1 MDRNREGMVDRTEE
15 VARFRG
21 LLERGTPQLV
31 LLYGRRRVGKTYL
44 LSRAWGRDVPSFYF
58 TASETTPAQNRMA
71 LLLAFAQ
78 WSGLE
83 INVEDY
89 PTWRT
94 VFRLLLDHRPGEA
107 LVLALDEFQY
117 LGEDERDLAG
127 VASELNAAWEVRRPA
142 RPLVLMLSGSAV
154 RTIESLNSGGAPLY
168 GRFAWQCRLRPFNYW
183 YAGEMAGFAKP
194 SDCAKAYAVFGGTP
208 RYLEAIDSTRPL
220 ADNIVTLMLHPTG
233 EVRELVRTTLLQ
245 EQGLREIPKY
255 VAILR
260 AIGHGRTELNEIA
273 QAAGLEKGTT
283 LRDKIDRLIDLDY
296 VKASRNLGASRTT
309 PYRYHVSDPALRFFY
324 DIVAPLE
331 SPLAIQDPAGIW
343 RGLVEPRFDAYMGH
357 LFETIVEE
365 GYYRLQAP
373 FGLPVVKEWG
383 RWEGL
388 DRGRRPVEID
398 IASELAGGRIMT
410 GAVKWNRSKVD
421 VQVHLEHLDMLSR
434 LASAG
439 VGWAHRALDP
449 GSALI
454 YVASNG
460 FTDRFRKA
468 AEASRNEVYLWSLGD
483 LYREITGG

>member
-1 MDRNREGMVDRTEE
+1 MD
-15 VARFRG
+15 
-21 LLERGTPQLV
+21 
-31 LLYGRRRVGKTYL
+31 
-44 LSRAWGRDVPSFYF
+44 
-58 TASETTPAQNRMA
+58 
-71 LLLAFAQ
+71 
-78 WSGLE
+78 

-94 VFRLLLDHRPGEA
+94 VFRLLLDHRLDGP

-117 LGEDERDLAG
+117 LGEDEKDLAS
-127 VASELNAAWEVRRPA
+127 VASELNAAWEMRRTA
-142 RPLVLMLSGSAV
+142 RPLVLVLSGSAV
-154 RTIESLNSGGAPLY
+154 RTIESLNTGGAPLY

-183 YAGEMAGFAKP
+183 HAGEMAGFAEP
-194 SDCAKAYAVFGGTP
+194 SDRARAFAVFGGTP
-208 RYLEAIDSTRPL
+208 RYLEPIDSALPL
-220 ADNIVTLMLHPTG
+220 AENIIRLMLHPSG
-233 EVRELVRTTLLQ
+233 EVRELVQTTLLQ

-255 VAILR
+255 VAVLR

-283 LRDKIDRLIDLDY
+283 LRDKIGRLIDLDY

-309 PYRYHVSDPALRFFY
+309 PYRYRVSDPALRFFY

-331 SPLAIQDPAGIW
+331 SALATQDPAGIW
-343 RGLVEPRFDAYMGH
+343 RDLVEPRFDTYMGH

-365 GYYRLQAP
+365 GYYRLHVP
-373 FGLPVVKEWG
+373 LGLPVVKEWG

-388 DRGRRPVEID
+388 DRDRRPVEID
-398 IASELAGGRIMT
+398 IASELGDGRLMS
-410 GAVKWNRSKVD
+410 GAVKWNRAKVD
-421 VQVHLEHLDMLSR
+421 VQVHLEHLEMLSR

-439 VGWAHRALDP
+439 VEWAHRALDP

-468 AEASRNEVYLWSLGD
+468 AEASRNEVYLWSLVD
-483 LYREITGG
+483 LYQ

>member
-1 MDRNREGMVDRTEE
+1 MNRQSEDMVDRGDE
-15 VARFRG
+15 VARFRE

-44 LSRAWGRDVPSFYF
+44 LNRAWGADVPSFYF
-58 TASETTPAQNRMA
+58 TASETTPAQNREA

-78 WSGLE
+78 WSGMD

-94 VFRLLLDHRPGEA
+94 VFRLLLDHRLDGP

-117 LGEDERDLAG
+117 LGEDEKDLAS
-127 VASELNAAWEVRRPA
+127 VASELNAAWEMRRTA
-142 RPLVLMLSGSAV
+142 RPLVLVLSGSAV
-154 RTIESLNSGGAPLY
+154 RTIESLNTGGAPLY

-183 YAGEMAGFAKP
+183 HAGEMAGFAEP
-194 SDCAKAYAVFGGTP
+194 SDRARAFAVFGGTP
-208 RYLEAIDSTRPL
+208 RYLEPIDSALPL
-220 ADNIVTLMLHPTG
+220 AENIIRLMLHPSG
-233 EVRELVRTTLLQ
+233 EVRELVQTTLLQ

-255 VAILR
+255 VAVLR

-283 LRDKIDRLIDLDY
+283 LRDKIGRLIDLDY

-309 PYRYHVSDPALRFFY
+309 PYRYRVSDPALRFFY

-331 SPLAIQDPAGIW
+331 SALATQDPAGIW
-343 RGLVEPRFDAYMGH
+343 RDLVEPRFDTYMGH

-365 GYYRLQAP
+365 GYYRLQVP
-373 FGLPVVKEWG
+373 LGLPVVKEWG

-388 DRGRRPVEID
+388 DRDRRPVEID
-398 IASELAGGRIMT
+398 IASELGDGRLMS
-410 GAVKWNRSKVD
+410 GAVKWNRAKVD
-421 VQVHLEHLDMLSR
+421 VQVHLEHLEMLSR

-439 VGWAHRALDP
+439 VEWAHRALDP

-468 AEASRNEVYLWSLGD
+468 AEASRNEVYLWSLVD
-483 LYREITGG
+483 LYQ